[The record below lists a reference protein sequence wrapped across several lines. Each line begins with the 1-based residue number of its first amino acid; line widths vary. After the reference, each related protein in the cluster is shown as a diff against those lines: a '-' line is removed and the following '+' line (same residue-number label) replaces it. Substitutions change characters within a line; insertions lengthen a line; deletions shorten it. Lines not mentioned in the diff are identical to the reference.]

1 MSEQPDPGA
10 GSTKPYLLRA
20 LYEWCCD
27 NGFTPYLAVKV
38 DDSVR
43 VPREHVRNGEI
54 VLNISFGATSGLNM
68 GNDDIRFKARFGGVA
83 RDIIVPVTHV
93 TAIYARENGQGMAF
107 PPPTAPAV
115 EAEPRAEQPAP
126 SPPPVAGGGA
136 RLHAVPASASESASE
151 PPETAHAPAS
161 PERIHPERS
170 GPADDGDD
178 GDDGGERPEPPPR
191 PSGPHLKRVK

>member
-1 MSEQPDPGA
+1 MSESSDQGA
-10 GSTKPYLLRA
+10 SSTKPYLLRA

-38 DDSVR
+38 DGSVR

-68 GNDDIRFKARFGGVA
+68 GNDDVRFKARFGGVA
-83 RDIIVPVTHV
+83 RDIVVPVSHV

-107 PPPTAPAV
+107 PPPAEAAAHGEPAQALPEPSAQPEPEASAPQAPRSAPAAAGPRLHSV
-115 EAEPRAEQPAP
+115 PSAEPAGAPQAAPEPA
-126 SPPPVAGGGA
+126 
-136 RLHAVPASASESASE
+136 
-151 PPETAHAPAS
+151 
-161 PERIHPERS
+161 
-170 GPADDGDD
+170 GDD
-178 GDDGGERPEPPPR
+178 APEPPPR

>member
-107 PPPTAPAV
+107 PPPTTPAV
-115 EAEPRAEQPAP
+115 EAAPRAEQAVPAAA
-126 SPPPVAGGGA
+126 PPAQGGAA
-136 RLHAVPASASESASE
+136 RLHAVPASASE
-151 PPETAHAPAS
+151 PPEAAHAPAS
-161 PERIHPERS
+161 PERIHADRS
-170 GPADDGDD
+170 GPADHADD
-178 GDDGGERPEPPPR
+178 GEDGEDGGDRPEPPPR
-191 PSGPHLKRVK
+191 PSSPHLKRVK